1 MHCNKFLIYTYIEK
15 FDASFI
21 INLPKKISLIYR
33 NYENTN
39 IEEILKIYKLCK
51 KIKRKIFI
59 SNNIKLAIKLNTNGA
74 YIPSF
79 NNNLNI
85 KYFKFKK
92 NFELIGS
99 AHTYKEI
106 RIKKL
111 QNINKIFL
119 SPIFENEKTKK
130 NLGIYKF
137 LHLKR
142 YAKSEVIC
150 LGGIKKQNLKKIKMI
165 EPAGF
170 ASISLFR

>member
-1 MHCNKFLIYTYIEK
+1 MHYNKLLIYTYIDSFNEN
-15 FDASFI
+15 FI

-33 NYENTN
+33 NYEKTN
-39 IEEILKIYKLCK
+39 SDEILKIVKLCK

-59 SNNIKLAIKLNTNGA
+59 SNNIKLAIKLNANGV

-79 NNNLNI
+79 NYNLNTR
-85 KYFKFKK
+85 YFKFKK

-106 RIKKL
+106 KMKKL
-111 QNINKIFL
+111 QNVNKIFL
-119 SPIFENEKTKK
+119 SPIFENIKTKK
-130 NLGIYKF
+130 YLGIYRF
-137 LHLKR
+137 LHLKK
-142 YAKSEVIC
+142 YAKQEVIC

>member
-1 MHCNKFLIYTYIEK
+1 MHYNKLLIYTYIEK

-21 INLPKKISLIYR
+21 TNLPKKISLIYR
-33 NYENTN
+33 NYEKTN
-39 IEEILKIYKLCK
+39 INEILKIYKLCK

-59 SNNIKLAIKLNTNGA
+59 SNNIKLAIKLNTNGV

-99 AHTYKEI
+99 AHTYREI
-106 RIKKL
+106 KIKKL
-111 QNINKIFL
+111 QNVDKIFL

-130 NLGIYKF
+130 SLGIYKF
-137 LHLKR
+137 LHLKK
-142 YAKSEVIC
+142 YAKKEVIC
-150 LGGIKKQNLKKIKMI
+150 LGGIKKKNLPKIKMI
-165 EPAGF
+165 KPAGF